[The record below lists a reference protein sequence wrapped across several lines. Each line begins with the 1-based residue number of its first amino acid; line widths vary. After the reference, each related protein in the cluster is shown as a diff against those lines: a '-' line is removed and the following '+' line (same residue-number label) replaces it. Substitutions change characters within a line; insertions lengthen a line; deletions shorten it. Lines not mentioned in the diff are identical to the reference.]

1 MTPLPP
7 GALEHLLK
15 NLPPEQEDPS
25 PHLADLSADQ
35 LLERRVEISEQLKT
49 LEQER
54 QAIDL
59 ELLSTFSEPELRIGV
74 RAPGGWVLRQRSRTS
89 WAYPP
94 EVREAIKTLQQQAQ
108 RDGRAQPL
116 PSTYLVALQATRN
129 YKDLHRRR
137 NGLSQSAED
146 GIRQDQRQA
155 GTRKNSDTRN
165 YDPKI
170 HRRDTME
177 INKVPKP

>member
-7 GALEHLLK
+7 GALEHLLQT
-15 NLPPEQEDPS
+15 LPPERPDPF

-35 LLERRVEISEQLKT
+35 LLQRRVLITGHIKT

-59 ELLSTFSEPELRIGV
+59 TLLEVFSDPELRFGI

-89 WAYPP
+89 WDYDTD
-94 EVREAIKTLQQQAQ
+94 VRDAIKGLQRLAQ

-116 PSTYLVALQATRN
+116 VSTYLCLTQ
-129 YKDLHRRR
+129 
-137 NGLSQSAED
+137 ED
-146 GIRQDQRQA
+146 
-155 GTRKNSDTRN
+155 T
-165 YDPKI
+165 
-170 HRRDTME
+170 
-177 INKVPKP
+177 

>member
-15 NLPPEQEDPS
+15 TLPPERPDPF

-35 LLERRVEISEQLKT
+35 LLQRRVVITGQLKT

-54 QAIDL
+54 QAIDATLL
-59 ELLSTFSEPELRIGV
+59 ETFTDAELRFGV

-89 WAYPP
+89 WDYAP
-94 EVREAIKTLQQQAQ
+94 ETRDAIKSLQQQAQ

-116 PSTYLVALQATRN
+116 VSTYLVAIQEST
-129 YKDLHRRR
+129 
-137 NGLSQSAED
+137 
-146 GIRQDQRQA
+146 
-155 GTRKNSDTRN
+155 
-165 YDPKI
+165 
-170 HRRDTME
+170 
-177 INKVPKP
+177 